1 MKCVI
6 AVLKLILCILIL
18 FSGTLI
24 GLHLSQ
30 RLTRRRDILLGFD
43 GMLHRAAIQIE
54 YNAGDLCEVFS
65 DNFADFTFQH
75 NRPFDEQWAELL
87 DSFSYILTKE
97 DMRMLSEFTKGLG
110 TADSEAQ
117 RSHIA
122 LYIQF
127 LGEHIA
133 SAQEEIQVKSKM
145 YRIIPLSLGMVL
157 SLLLI

>member
-1 MKCVI
+1 MI
-6 AVLKLILCILIL
+6 AVLKLILSILIL
-18 FSGTLI
+18 FSGALI

-30 RLTRRRDILLGFD
+30 RLTRRKDVLLGFD
-43 GMLHRAAIQIE
+43 SMLHRAAIQIE

-75 NRPFDEQWAELL
+75 SKPFDEQWTEFL
-87 DSFSYILTKE
+87 DGFSYVLTKE
-97 DMRMLSEFTKGLG
+97 DMHMLSEFTKGLG

-122 LYIQF
+122 LYIQL

-133 SAQEEIQVKSKM
+133 SAREEIQVKSKM

-157 SLLLI
+157 ALLLI